1 MIDAELKDIKK
12 IYLSTFTSTEGETVL
27 ADLQSAY
34 YRRSSFSKDPYE
46 TAYREGQRSVIIR
59 ILNLLEE
66 DKENG

>member
-1 MIDAELKDIKK
+1 MIDEELKDIKK
-12 IYLSTFTSTEGETVL
+12 IYLSTFASMEGETVL

-59 ILNLLEE
+59 ILNLL
-66 DKENG
+66 

>member
-12 IYLSTFTSTEGETVL
+12 IYLSTFASMEGETVL

-34 YRRSSFSKDPYE
+34 YHRSSFSKDPYE

>member
-1 MIDAELKDIKK
+1 M
-12 IYLSTFTSTEGETVL
+12 EGETVL